1 MKPLAIDEY
10 QSSLTADEDF
20 KFEDIIESA
29 HDLIVVTKPD
39 PSDVAIQIIVYVNR
53 AFTELTEYS
62 YDEAVGKRAKLME
75 LFSDDITRKEVREA
89 LEKKIPVS
97 ATINTLSKSGKEYW
111 LKLNMVPLKD
121 RNGELTYYAS
131 IERDVT
137 NEKKLVN
144 KLEKLSKTD
153 PLTGLLNRRVLLE
166 IVEKEKSRYQR
177 SGTVFCLLM
186 LDLDNFKRINDTYGH
201 LAGDRILQAV
211 AELLK
216 KQERPYDYAIR
227 IGGEEFCVLLSNT
240 SMKQAYRYGERIRKS
255 ISEINVY
262 EDGQLMK
269 ITTSIGISEV
279 IETDTKL
286 ESTIMRAD
294 EALYKAKAA
303 GRNCIIKWKSV

>member
-1 MKPLAIDEY
+1 MEK
-10 QSSLTADEDF
+10 DF
-20 KFEDIIESA
+20 KFKDIIESA
-29 HDLIVVTKPD
+29 HDLIVVTK
-39 PSDVAIQIIVYVNR
+39 SDHSDIAKQTIVYVNP

-62 YDEAVGKRAKLME
+62 YDEAIGKRAKLLE

-89 LEKKIPVS
+89 LEKKMPVR
-97 ATINTLSKSGKEYW
+97 ATIQTISKSGKKYW
-111 LKLNMVPLKD
+111 LNLNMIPLKD

-144 KLEKLSKTD
+144 ELDKLSKTD
-153 PLTGLLNRRVLLE
+153 SLTGLLNRRVLHEVADKE
-166 IVEKEKSRYQR
+166 ISRYQR
-177 SGTVFCLLM
+177 SGTVFCLLI
-186 LDLDNFKRINDTYGH
+186 LDLDHFKRINDTYGH
-201 LAGDRILQAV
+201 SAGDRILQAV

-216 KQERPYDYAIR
+216 EQERPYDYAIR
-227 IGGEEFCVLLSNT
+227 MGGEEFCILLSNT
-240 SMKQAYRYGERIRKS
+240 SMKQAYRFGERVRKS

-279 IETDTKL
+279 IETDTKFEPTL
-286 ESTIMRAD
+286 KRAD

-303 GRNCIIKWKSV
+303 GRNCTFKWESVE

>member
-1 MKPLAIDEY
+1 ME
-10 QSSLTADEDF
+10 EDF
-20 KFEDIIESA
+20 KFKDIIESA

-39 PSDVAIQIIVYVNR
+39 HSDIAKQTIVYVNP

-62 YDEAVGKRAKLME
+62 YDEAVGKRAKLLE

-89 LEKKIPVS
+89 LEKKMPVR
-97 ATINTLSKSGKEYW
+97 ATIQTNSKSGKEYW
-111 LKLNMVPLKD
+111 LNLNMIPLKD

-144 KLEKLSKTD
+144 ELEKLSKTD
-153 PLTGLLNRRVLLE
+153 SLTGLLNRRVLLE
-166 IVEKEKSRYQR
+166 VADKEISRYQR
-177 SGTVFCLLM
+177 SGTVFCLLI
-186 LDLDNFKRINDTYGH
+186 LDLDHFKRINDTYGH
-201 LAGDRILQAV
+201 SAGDRILQAV

-216 KQERPYDYAIR
+216 EQERPYDYAIR
-227 IGGEEFCVLLSNT
+227 MGGEEFCILLSNT
-240 SMKQAYRYGERIRKS
+240 SMKQAYRFGERIRKS

-279 IETDTKL
+279 IETDTKF
-286 ESTIMRAD
+286 ESTLMRAD

-303 GRNCIIKWKSV
+303 GRNCIFKWESVE